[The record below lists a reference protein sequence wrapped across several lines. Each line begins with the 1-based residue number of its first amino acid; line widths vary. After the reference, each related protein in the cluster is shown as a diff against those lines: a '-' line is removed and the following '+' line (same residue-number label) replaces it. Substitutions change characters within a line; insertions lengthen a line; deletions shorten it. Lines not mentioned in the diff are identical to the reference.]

1 MERNLLRRRLRAAV
15 NEGAEGLAP
24 GAYLLRTEPDAT
36 ELSYADLAQAALGAM
51 AQAAKKN

>member
-15 NEGAEGLAP
+15 NEGAEGLVP

-36 ELSYADLAQAALGAM
+36 QLSYADLVQAALGAM
-51 AQAAKKN
+51 AQAAKQN